1 MRVAI
6 YSLQNILYEGE
17 ASAVNCKTI
26 AGEITVLDHH
36 RPLISMLSAGPLRIT
51 GTEGDQWFNVKSGF
65 IEVEP
70 GNSVRLLVEAA

>member
-17 ASAVNCKTI
+17 ADAVNCKTL
-26 AGEITVLDHH
+26 AGEITVLPHH
-36 RPLISMLSAGPLRIT
+36 RPLISMLMEGPVRVT
-51 GTEGDQWFNVKSGF
+51 NAAGDQWFEVKGGF

-70 GNSVRLLVEAA
+70 QNSVRLLVEV